1 MLAGTPVILLREGTE
16 RAQGMDAQKEIIRA
30 ARAVADSI
38 RSTLGP
44 RGSDKMLV
52 DSLGDVVI
60 TNDGATILQ
69 KMEVQ
74 HPAAKM
80 LVEVAKAQDQECGD
94 GTKTS
99 VILVGE
105 LLRRAEELMEEKV
118 HPTIIT
124 RGYQMAAEKAL
135 EVLRS
140 IGRPVG
146 LADTELLRRV
156 AMTSMISKGVSGYRT
171 DLATLAVRAVT
182 EVIDERDGGFRFD
195 RKNIQIVKRQGG
207 DIPDSEVVEGHIV
220 EQAAVH
226 PDMPKL
232 VTNARIALVEAAIEV
247 KKTEFASEIRI
258 TEASQVQGF
267 LDEEAR
273 MVQTMVDA
281 IVRSGANVVFSEKGI
296 DDVAAEHLAK
306 AGVYAVRR
314 TKRTDLELLA
324 RATGAR
330 LVARPVDIGSDD
342 LGRSGRVEE
351 RKIGDDRLTVV
362 TDCPHARAVTLLV
375 RGGSQ
380 HVVDEVE
387 RSLEDAIMTVGIA
400 LEDGQLVT
408 GAGAAAVELASRLRE
423 FAVTVGG
430 REQMAVEAFANAL
443 EVIPLTLAENAGMDT
458 IDALIELR
466 RQHKAGDVHVGVNV
480 LEGRISRMDD
490 VAVEPLR
497 VDRQVILS
505 ATEASVMLLRIDDV
519 VSSRHAAP
527 GAPTAQHPASPMP
540 GEAYA

>member
-146 LADTELLRRV
+146 LADTELLRRI

-182 EVIDERDGGFRFD
+182 EVIDERGGSFRFD

-314 TKRTDLELLA
+314 AKRSDLELLA

>member
-69 KMEVQ
+69 KMEIQ

>member
-1 MLAGTPVILLREGTE
+1 MLTGTPVILLREGTE
-16 RAQGMDAQKEIIRA
+16 RAQGRDAQKEIIRA
-30 ARAVADSI
+30 ARSIADSI

-118 HPTIIT
+118 HPTIIA

-140 IGRPVG
+140 LGRPVG
-146 LADTELLRRV
+146 LADTELLRRI
-156 AMTSMISKGVSGYRT
+156 AMTSMISKGVSGYRAN
-171 DLATLAVRAVT
+171 LATLAVRAVT
-182 EVIDERDGGFRFD
+182 EVIDERDGGLRFD

-220 EQAAVH
+220 EQPALH

-232 VTNARIALVEAAIEV
+232 VTNARIALIEAPIEV
-247 KKTEFASEIRI
+247 KKTEFTSEIRI
-258 TEASQVQGF
+258 TEARQVQGF

-281 IVRSGANVVFSEKGI
+281 IVRSGANVVFSQKGI

-314 TKRTDLELLA
+314 AKRTDLELLA

-330 LVARPVDIGSDD
+330 LVARPVDIGPED

-375 RGGSQ
+375 RGGTQ

-400 LEDGQLVT
+400 LEDGRIVT
-408 GAGAAAVELASRLRE
+408 GAGAAEVELGLRLRE

-443 EVIPLTLAENAGMDT
+443 EIIPLTLAENAGMDT

-466 RQHKAGDVHVGVNV
+466 RQHKAGHLHVGVNV

-497 VDRQVILS
+497 VGRQVVLS

-519 VSSRHAAP
+519 VSSRHVAS
-527 GAPTAQHPASPMP
+527 GAPTPSHPASSIS

>member
-16 RAQGMDAQKEIIRA
+16 RAQGVDAQKEIIRA

-135 EVLRS
+135 EVLQS

-146 LADTELLRRV
+146 LTDTELLRRI
-156 AMTSMISKGVSGYRT
+156 AMTSMISKGVSGYRA
-171 DLATLAVRAVT
+171 DLASLAVRAVT
-182 EVIDERDGGFRFD
+182 EVIDAHDGGLRFD

-226 PDMPKL
+226 SDMPKL
-232 VTNARIALVEAAIEV
+232 VTNARIALVEAPIEV
-247 KKTEFASEIRI
+247 KKTEFTSEIRI
-258 TEASQVQGF
+258 TEVRQVQGF

-281 IVRSGANVVFSEKGI
+281 IVRSGANVIFSEKGI
-296 DDVAAEHLAK
+296 DDVAAEHLAR

-314 TKRTDLELLA
+314 AKRTDLELLA

-330 LVARPVDIGSDD
+330 LVARPVDLGSDD

-351 RKIGDDRLTVV
+351 RKIGDDRLTLV

-387 RSLEDAIMTVGIA
+387 RSLEDAIRTVGIA
-400 LEDGQLVT
+400 LEDGRIVT
-408 GAGAAAVELASRLRE
+408 GAGAAAVELASGLRE

-466 RQHKAGDVHVGVNV
+466 RLHKAGDVHVGVNV
-480 LEGRISRMDD
+480 PEGRISRMDD

-497 VDRQVILS
+497 VDRQAILS
-505 ATEASVMLLRIDDV
+505 ATDASVMLLRIDDV
-519 VSSRHAAP
+519 VSSRRAAA
-527 GAPTAQHPASPMP
+527 GAPAPPHPAPSMP

>member
-182 EVIDERDGGFRFD
+182 EVIDERDGGLRFD
-195 RKNIQIVKRQGG
+195 RKNIQIVRRPGG
-207 DIPDSEVVEGHIV
+207 DIADSEVIEGHIV

-314 TKRTDLELLA
+314 AKRSDLELLA

-400 LEDGQLVT
+400 LEDGQIVT